1 MGDSPRRRSETVSAV
16 VEVRQLTKRIKGKE
30 IVKDLTFDIHSGEVL
45 GFLGPNGAGKTTT
58 MRMMLGLMSM
68 SEGDCLING
77 YSVKTR
83 KEEALQYVG
92 GIVENPEM
100 YKFLSGY
107 DNLMHYKRMH
117 PNVSEDRLHQVTAL
131 VGLTDA
137 IKRKVKTYSLGMRQR
152 LGIAQALLHNPK
164 VLILDEPTNG
174 LDPAGIRELRD
185 YLRKLAK
192 EEGLAIFI
200 SSHLLSEVELICDR
214 VLILQKGQIIDSQ
227 SVREPEAE
235 ILEIAFEVDKLEEA
249 AALLRSS
256 LPDIAVKTHGEQL
269 VVEAEREAIPAVNR
283 RLVENG
289 IGVYGIQ
296 TVRKSLEER
305 FLEAT
310 GGRAE

>member
-1 MGDSPRRRSETVSAV
+1 MSAV

>member
-1 MGDSPRRRSETVSAV
+1 MSAV

-249 AALLRSS
+249 AALLRSNF
-256 LPDIAVKTHGEQL
+256 PDIAVKAHDEQL

>member
-1 MGDSPRRRSETVSAV
+1 MSAV

-107 DNLMHYKRMH
+107 DNLLHYKRMH
-117 PNVSEDRLHQVTAL
+117 PNVPEDRLHQVTAL

-235 ILEIAFEVDKLEEA
+235 ILEIAFEVDQLAEA
-249 AALLRSS
+249 ASLLRSNF
-256 LPDIAVKTHGEQL
+256 PEIAVKTQGEQL

-296 TVRKSLEER
+296 TIRKSLEER

>member
-1 MGDSPRRRSETVSAV
+1 VSAV

-185 YLRKLAK
+185 YLRKLAQ

-235 ILEIAFEVDKLEEA
+235 ILEIAFEVDKLKEA

-256 LPDIAVKTHGEQL
+256 FPDIAVKTHGEQL
-269 VVEAEREAIPAVNR
+269 VVEAEREDIPAVNR

-289 IGVYGIQ
+289 VSVYGIQ

>member
-1 MGDSPRRRSETVSAV
+1 MSAV

-83 KEEALQYVG
+83 KEKALQYVG

-235 ILEIAFEVDKLEEA
+235 ILEIAFEVDKLKEA

-256 LPDIAVKTHGEQL
+256 FPDIAVKTHGEQL
-269 VVEAEREAIPAVNR
+269 VVEAEREDIPAVNR
-283 RLVENG
+283 SLVENG
-289 IGVYGIQ
+289 VSVYGIQ